1 MCHSAI
7 KTKIMQFPTFFSA
20 YALLG
25 FNLLQTGFCL
35 NFSSTDDVVRYFPV
49 CSQGCAR
56 LFVASAL
63 SRCGLQPSSPD
74 KSQLMCICRDHDELV
89 ANASLDCV
97 AQSCSPG
104 EQNMVEDAF
113 NNYMVFC
120 LDLIPPPGS
129 KYSIYPLFLA
139 DGRQF
144 WARGGC

>member
-1 MCHSAI
+1 MYHSAI
-7 KTKIMQFPTFFSA
+7 KTKIMQFPTFISA

-63 SRCGLQPSSPD
+63 SRCGLQPSSPA
-74 KSQLMCICRDHDELV
+74 KSQLLCICLDNDGLV
-89 ANASLDCV
+89 ANATSDCV
-97 AQSCSPG
+97 VQSCSPG
-104 EQNMVEDAF
+104 EQDVVVDAL
-113 NNYMVFC
+113 NDYVAFC
-120 LDLIPPPGS
+120 GDLIRS
-129 KYSIYPLFLA
+129 AVCKYSIYPLFLP

-144 WARGGC
+144 WAGGGC